1 MEDSPESGTCFQ
13 DSQMEAYEKAYK
25 LLSSQNRR
33 ERIEEALSC
42 PAECTATRVDIV
54 ADELWI

>member
-1 MEDSPESGTCFQ
+1 
-13 DSQMEAYEKAYK
+13 MEAYEKAYK

-33 ERIEEALSC
+33 ERIDGVLSC